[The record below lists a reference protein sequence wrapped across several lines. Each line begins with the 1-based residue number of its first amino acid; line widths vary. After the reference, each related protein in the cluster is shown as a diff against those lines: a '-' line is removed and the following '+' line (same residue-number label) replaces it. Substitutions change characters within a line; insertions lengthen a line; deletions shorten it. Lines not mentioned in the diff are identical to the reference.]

1 MERYPDL
8 PYVAF
13 QMQSNG
19 KYLFKYSCF
28 LSDHMYL
35 DFCPHSKILLQ
46 SGDVFPHVYVQ
57 STQMQ

>member
-8 PYVAF
+8 PCVAF

-19 KYLFKYSCF
+19 KCLVKYSYL

-35 DFCPHSKILLQ
+35 EFCPYFKILLQ
-46 SGDVFPHVYVQ
+46 IGDEFLHVIA
-57 STQMQ
+57 

>member
-1 MERYPDL
+1 MRQFLSVILIVKLAFMERYPDL

-19 KYLFKYSCF
+19 KYLFKYSYL

-35 DFCPHSKILLQ
+35 EFCSYSK
-46 SGDVFPHVYVQ
+46 V
-57 STQMQ
+57 